1 MSLQIYCVLCA
12 SQVVCCIIDTENA
25 VPIKPVLANVDVKSF
40 LGRERVHPMLMLG
53 MEDLRKEIIL

>member
-1 MSLQIYCVLCA
+1 
-12 SQVVCCIIDTENA
+12 